1 MSVWTSSN
9 FFEIANAPPTV
20 FVLVPQ
26 NLAHMI
32 YVPVCKK
39 MCDTDFWNF
48 DFKIFWR
55 ICYILNL
62 AYSSEAI

>member
-39 MCDTDFWNF
+39 CVTL
-48 DFKIFWR
+48 IFE
-55 ICYILNL
+55 ILIL
-62 AYSSEAI
+62 KFFGEFVTF